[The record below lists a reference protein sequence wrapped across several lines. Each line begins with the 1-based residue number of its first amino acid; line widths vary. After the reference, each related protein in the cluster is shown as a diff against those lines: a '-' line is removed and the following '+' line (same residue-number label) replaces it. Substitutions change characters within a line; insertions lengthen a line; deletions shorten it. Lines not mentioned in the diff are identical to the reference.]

1 MKLRGQWAPVATAAC
16 FMRPNQHAVEF
27 RTELRSTELPLFN
40 CGLSVVIG
48 KAFCKVSLQVLIG
61 ESIVKLVLKF
71 CTELKKPLLFVF

>member
-1 MKLRGQWAPVATAAC
+1 MKLRGQWAPVATAAY
-16 FMRPNQHAVEF
+16 FMRLNQHAVEF

-48 KAFCKVSLQVLIG
+48 KAFCKVSLQILIG

-71 CTELKKPLLFVF
+71 YTGLKKNLLFVF

>member
-1 MKLRGQWAPVATAAC
+1 MKLRGQWAPVATAAY
-16 FMRPNQHAVEF
+16 FMRLNQHAVEF

-61 ESIVKLVLKF
+61 DSIVKLVLKF
-71 CTELKKPLLFVF
+71 CIELKKPLLFVF